1 MDATRVVLVDDHALV
16 RAGLRSLLE
25 EREDVEIVGEETDG
39 RSAVRTVVETGPDLV
54 LMDVS
59 LPELNGIEA
68 TRRLLEDQPRT
79 RVLILSVHADEEFV
93 YRALDAGASGYL
105 LKEADTDELELAFRS
120 VMNGDVYLSPA
131 ISEGVVERYLDRG
144 DEEAPTS
151 PLEIL
156 TPRQREVLQL
166 VAEGNTTKQ
175 IAAKLELSVKT
186 VETHRS
192 DLMDRLGIHDVAG
205 LVRFAVRTGLVS
217 PER

>member
-1 MDATRVVLVDDHALV
+1 MDATRVVLVDDHAVV

-25 EREDVEIVGEETDG
+25 EREDVEIVGEATDG

-93 YRALDAGASGYL
+93 NRALDAGASGYL
-105 LKEADTDELELAFRS
+105 LKEADTDELTLAFRS

-131 ISEGVVERYLDRG
+131 ISEQVVERYLDRG
-144 DEEAPTS
+144 DEEVPTS
-151 PLEIL
+151 PLETL